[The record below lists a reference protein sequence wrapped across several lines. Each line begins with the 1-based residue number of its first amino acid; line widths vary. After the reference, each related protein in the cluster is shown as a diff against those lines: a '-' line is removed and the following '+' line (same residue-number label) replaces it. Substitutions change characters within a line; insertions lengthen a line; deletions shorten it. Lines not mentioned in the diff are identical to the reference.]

1 MTDGTEYVFFCMSNA
16 EKPIRENS
24 PVISSWPKEERPREK
39 LEKYGADSL
48 SDAELLAILIRSGT
62 ANLNV
67 VDLSRKIL
75 NDNGGIT
82 GLGRKSIRSLQNV
95 RGMGPAKVATL
106 VAAFQLGARFAAS
119 EALTDHPQMTNPR
132 NVALRF
138 GPSLRLLNHEVFK
151 VILLNSHNRVIRD
164 VLLTSGHLNASVVHP
179 REIFKAAIDYLAAAI
194 ILMHNHPSGN
204 PEPSREDIEITRKIV
219 ESGKIVGIP
228 VLDHIIIADRDFT
241 SLADRGLIG
250 S

>member
-1 MTDGTEYVFFCMSNA
+1 MGNI
-16 EKPIRENS
+16 EKPVREKS
-24 PVISSWPKEERPREK
+24 PALLSWPEEDRPREK

-48 SDAELLAILIRSGT
+48 SDAELIAILIRSGT
-62 ANLNV
+62 ASLNV

-75 NDNGGIT
+75 NENGGIS
-82 GLGRKSIRSLQNV
+82 GLGRKTIRSLQNIK
-95 RGMGPAKVATL
+95 GMGPAKVATL
-106 VAAFQLGARFAAS
+106 IAAFQLGARFAAS
-119 EALTDHPQMTNPR
+119 EALAEHPQMTNPR

-164 VLLTSGHLNASVVHP
+164 VLLSSGHLNASVVHP
-179 REIFKAAIDYLAAAI
+179 REIFKVAIDYLAAAV

-219 ESGKIVGIP
+219 ESGKIIGIP

-241 SLADRGLIG
+241 SLADRGLLG
-250 S
+250 NSES

>member
-1 MTDGTEYVFFCMSNA
+1 MSNA

>member
-1 MTDGTEYVFFCMSNA
+1 MSNA

-164 VLLTSGHLNASVVHP
+164 ILLTSGHLNASVVHP